1 MPFMF
6 HATTLYGLYIQSINI
21 NPSMQITK
29 KTKAMQLK
37 NGQFIATIPGFL
49 VYIKKIQKGTALR
62 WSDAGEGRIM
72 IEIGS

>member
-1 MPFMF
+1 MNM
-6 HATTLYGLYIQSINI
+6 I
-21 NPSMQITK
+21 K

-49 VYIKKIQKGTALR
+49 VYIKKIQKGTALK
-62 WSDAGEGRIM
+62 WSDAGEGRIL